1 MNSPRRKPDEIDQ
14 FKKWLVERGAELLI
28 PTNPYEIVR
37 FRAAGRAGIVYEKQN
52 GARTMTGEAL
62 GAWADFKSR
71 DGSWKPERRVKRKG
85 KTAVIV
91 KTLIARDGNVC
102 FYCGD
107 PFTEDR
113 PPTREH
119 LISVIHDGP
128 NHISNSFL
136 SCQKCNTEA
145 GHLSAPEKI
154 RMRDRKRRGRGATL
168 LGRAFDRLFGGE
180 GDLGLQQDI
189 QNFFHE
195 TETKELA
202 ANE

>member
-1 MNSPRRKPDEIDQ
+1 MTRSRKPDEIEL
-14 FKKWLVERGAELLI
+14 FKKWLVERGAEVLV

-52 GARTMTGEAL
+52 GARTLTGEAL

-71 DGSWKPERRVKRKG
+71 DGSWKPLRRVKRKA
-85 KTAVIV
+85 KTAIV
-91 KTLIARDGNVC
+91 VQTILARDGNGC

-107 PFTEDR
+107 PFTEEN

-119 LISVIHDGP
+119 LVAVIHDGP

-136 SCQKCNTEA
+136 SCETCNVEA

-154 RMRDRKRRGRGATL
+154 RMRDRKRRGRGSRL
-168 LGRAFDRLFGGE
+168 LAEVLEANGSYAP
-180 GDLGLQQDI
+180 
-189 QNFFHE
+189 
-195 TETKELA
+195 ELVD
-202 ANE
+202 EIVSFLHDPKPK

>member
-1 MNSPRRKPDEIDQ
+1 MSRRRRSQPNEIEV

-37 FRAAGRAGIVYEKQN
+37 FCAAGRTGIIYEKQN
-52 GARTMTGEAL
+52 GGRTITGEAI
-62 GAWADFKSR
+62 GAWADFKSS
-71 DGSWKPERRVKRKG
+71 DGSWKPKRRVKRKG
-85 KTAVIV
+85 KTAIV
-91 KTLIARDGNVC
+91 VQTLIARDGNVC

-119 LISVIHDGP
+119 LVSVIHDGP

-136 SCQKCNTEA
+136 SCQKCNLEA

-154 RMRDRKRRGRGATL
+154 RLRDRKRRGRGSLL

-180 GDLGLQQDI
+180 ADQTLMQDVMD
-189 QNFFHE
+189 FFHE
-195 TETKELA
+195 TELKETTP
-202 ANE
+202 